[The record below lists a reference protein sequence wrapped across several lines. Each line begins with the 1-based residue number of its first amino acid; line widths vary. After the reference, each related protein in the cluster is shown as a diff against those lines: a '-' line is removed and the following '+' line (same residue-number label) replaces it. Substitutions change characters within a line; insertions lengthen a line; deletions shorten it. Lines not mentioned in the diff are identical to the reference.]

1 VNDLSWFLAGLAL
14 GGIGAVALWRRR
26 RPAARPTAAATAA
39 AAAAATPPPVAAPG
53 RRDRARQLANA
64 AAAEVATL
72 ASGIEGGAHA
82 LIEAAANR
90 SDVPRAAEG
99 LLVAVRR
106 LRSLHARLSAIGGQ
120 SVHAD
125 AVGTTDVARLI
136 ARLTNELQR
145 THVGL
150 ELHWQP
156 PDHLPELAAP
166 HDATFDALA
175 SACRALLRAEAG
187 ATRLSIA
194 AESCYD
200 AHHPQVRI
208 ECTLEWSGDGGAS
221 SADLLDDA
229 QLAIDREAARVLTAA
244 HGGEAVFQQSHGR
257 LARVVLRWPVADAPA
272 TDAAALVQ
280 APTPPAAAAAD
291 DRPQPHRYGGALLL
305 ESDPAVRAML
315 AAELKATGRAVFV
328 CADAAAAST
337 FLRATPD
344 RFEVLIVDRD
354 ERLADRDLAAAVRA
368 VAPALDL
375 LSLDDPDAAIDAQ
388 WPQLRRVR
396 KPFGV
401 HELRRVLASL
411 LAAGG
416 VAFRDAGS

>member
-1 VNDLSWFLAGLAL
+1 MNESSWFLAGLVFGAIGVAAL
-14 GGIGAVALWRRR
+14 RRR
-26 RPAARPTAAATAA
+26 LRSAAKAPAPAA
-39 AAAAATPPPVAAPG
+39 PPPAV
-53 RRDRARQLANA
+53 RSDRGRQLAQA

-72 ASGIEGGAHA
+72 ASGIEGGAHV
-82 LIEAAANR
+82 LIEAAADR
-90 SDVPRAAEG
+90 GDVPRAAES

-106 LRSLHARLSAIGGQ
+106 LRSLHARLAAIGGK

-125 AVGTTDVARLI
+125 TTGTTDVPRLVARLI
-136 ARLTNELQR
+136 HELQR

-156 PDHLPELAAP
+156 PEHLPGIAAP

-194 AESCYD
+194 AEAAYD
-200 AHHPQVRI
+200 NRHPEVHI

-229 QLAIDREAARVLTAA
+229 HLAIDREAARVLAAA
-244 HGGEAVFQQSHGR
+244 HSGEAVFQQLRGR
-257 LARVVLRWPVADAPA
+257 SARAVLRW
-272 TDAAALVQ
+272 
-280 APTPPAAAAAD
+280 PAAAAAAPTAAAPAVAEPAAAAPAEG
-291 DRPQPHRYGGALLL
+291 RAPAHRYGGALLL

-315 AAELKATGRAVFV
+315 ATELKATGRAVFV

-354 ERLADRDLAAAVRA
+354 ERLADRDLAEALRSI
-368 VAPALDL
+368 APALDL
-375 LSLDDPDAAIDAQ
+375 LSLDAPDAATDAQ
-388 WPQLRRVR
+388 WPRLRRVR

-401 HELRRVLASL
+401 HELRRALASL
-411 LAAGG
+411 LAAG
-416 VAFRDAGS
+416 

>member
-1 VNDLSWFLAGLAL
+1 MNELPWFIAGLAL
-14 GGIGAVALWRRR
+14 GVLGAASSLRRR
-26 RPAARPTAAATAA
+26 RPAARAGAAPAAATAPSA
-39 AAAAATPPPVAAPG
+39 AAPG
-53 RRDRARQLANA
+53 RRDRARQLAHA

-82 LIEAAANR
+82 LIEAAADR

-106 LRSLHARLSAIGGQ
+106 LRSLHARLVAIGGQ

-125 AVGTTDVARLI
+125 AVGTTDVPRLV

-150 ELHWQP
+150 ELHWQR

-194 AESCYD
+194 AEACYD

-208 ECTLEWSGDGGAS
+208 ECTLEWSGDGGGAS

-229 QLAIDREAARVLTAA
+229 QLAIDREAARVLAAA
-244 HGGEAVFQQSHGR
+244 HGGEATFTQLRGR
-257 LARVVLRWPVADAPA
+257 SARVVLRWPAAPTAPA
-272 TDAAALVQ
+272 PVAAVAAAPAPA
-280 APTPPAAAAAD
+280 APTAPAD
-291 DRPQPHRYGGALLL
+291 DRLQPHRYGGALLL

-328 CADAAAAST
+328 CADAAAATT

-354 ERLADRDLAAAVRA
+354 ERLADRDLAAALRA

-375 LSLDDPDAAIDAQ
+375 LSLDEPDAATDAR

-401 HELRRVLASL
+401 HELRRALASL
-411 LAAGG
+411 LAAG
-416 VAFRDAGS
+416 

>member
-1 VNDLSWFLAGLAL
+1 MNELPWFIAGLAL
-14 GGIGAVALWRRR
+14 GVLGAAARMRRR
-26 RPAARPTAAATAA
+26 RPDARAAATAA
-39 AAAAATPPPVAAPG
+39 AATGAPAPPAAAPG
-53 RRDRARQLANA
+53 RRDRARQLAHA

-82 LIEAAANR
+82 LIEAAADR
-90 SDVPRAAEG
+90 GDVPRAAEG

-106 LRSLHARLSAIGGQ
+106 LRSLHARLVAIGGQ

-125 AVGTTDVARLI
+125 AVGTTDVPRLV

-156 PDHLPELAAP
+156 PDHLPEIAAP

-187 ATRLSIA
+187 ATRMSIA
-194 AESCYD
+194 AEACYD

-208 ECTLEWSGDGGAS
+208 ECTLEWNGDGGGAA

-229 QLAIDREAARVLTAA
+229 QLAIDREAARVLAAA
-244 HGGEAVFQQSHGR
+244 HGGEATFTQLRGR
-257 LARVVLRWPVADAPA
+257 SARVVLRWPVA
-272 TDAAALVQ
+272 
-280 APTPPAAAAAD
+280 PAAAAPIAAAAAAPAPAD
-291 DRPQPHRYGGALLL
+291 ERPQPHRYGGALLL

-328 CADAAAAST
+328 CADAAAATT

-354 ERLADRDLAAAVRA
+354 ERLADRDLAEALRA
-368 VAPALDL
+368 VAPPLDL
-375 LSLDDPDAAIDAQ
+375 LSLDDPDAATDAR

-401 HELRRVLASL
+401 HELRRALASL
-411 LAAGG
+411 LAAG
-416 VAFRDAGS
+416 

>member
-1 VNDLSWFLAGLAL
+1 MNELPWFFAGLAL
-14 GGIGAVALWRRR
+14 GVVVAVASLRRR
-26 RPAARPTAAATAA
+26 RPSARAVAAPAAATAA
-39 AAAAATPPPVAAPG
+39 APPAAAPG
-53 RRDRARQLANA
+53 RRDRARQLAQA

-82 LIEAAANR
+82 LIEAAADR

-106 LRSLHARLSAIGGQ
+106 LRSLHARLVAIGGQ

-125 AVGTTDVARLI
+125 AVGTTDVPRLI

-156 PDHLPELAAP
+156 PDHLPEIAAP

-187 ATRLSIA
+187 ATRMSIA
-194 AESCYD
+194 AEACYD

-208 ECTLEWSGDGGAS
+208 ECTLEWNGDGGGAA

-229 QLAIDREAARVLTAA
+229 QLAIDREAARVLAAA
-244 HGGEAVFQQSHGR
+244 HGGEATFTQLRGR
-257 LARVVLRWPVADAPA
+257 SARVVLRWPVA
-272 TDAAALVQ
+272 
-280 APTPPAAAAAD
+280 PAAAAPLATAAAALAPTD

-354 ERLADRDLAAAVRA
+354 ERLADRDLAEALRA

-375 LSLDDPDAAIDAQ
+375 LSLDDPDAATDAR

-401 HELRRVLASL
+401 HELRRALASL
-411 LAAGG
+411 LAAG
-416 VAFRDAGS
+416 